1 MFSGRN
7 LLLIGLIAV
16 SAIIFT
22 GCGDDSPTGSY
33 QNPLN
38 GTWSETYGEVFFN
51 NGVMGN
57 DTRDFAQGAVCCT
70 LTAVLTINGREFGL
84 KIFDKL
90 DILLKE
96 LKGEYYR
103 IKDSLIF
110 NVNYTWARYYD
121 AVGIEHD
128 PYTKYSDTLKYEIL
142 NGNSLVFQTKYLYDE
157 GSGFTYIR
165 FNSILWSVP
174 GAQVLKSSGTFVRR
188 D

>member
-1 MFSGRN
+1 MIPALLVMF
-7 LLLIGLIAV
+7 IWPV
-16 SAIIFT
+16 

-38 GTWSETYGEVFFN
+38 GTWSETYGEVYFN

-57 DTRDFAQGAVCCT
+57 DTWDFDQGAVCCT
-70 LTAVLTINGREFGL
+70 LTTVLTINGREFGL

-90 DILLKE
+90 DILHKE

-110 NVNYTWARYYD
+110 NINFTWARYYD
-121 AVGIEHD
+121 VLGIEHD
-128 PYTKYSDTLKYEIL
+128 PYTKYSDTLTFEIL

-165 FNSILWSVP
+165 FNSILWSVT
-174 GAQVLKSSGTFVRR
+174 GTQVLKSSGTFVRQ